1 MNAHA
6 HIPASGADTRAA
18 LLSLAKTQ
26 RRLAH
31 HQRTAMDQ
39 AERDG
44 DLKAYRTAKAEQ
56 ARLWAEAKWH
66 LQFARRQTWL
76 VVAEVERTAS

>member
-1 MNAHA
+1 MQPN
-6 HIPASGADTRAA
+6 STRAA

-31 HQRTAMDQ
+31 QHRAVMAQ
-39 AERDG
+39 AEHDG
-44 DLKAYRTAKAEQ
+44 DLKAYRTAKAEY

-66 LQFARRQTWL
+66 LQFARWQTWP
-76 VVAEVERTAS
+76 VVAEVERTAA